1 MFKTIFKFIV
11 LFIFSFQSFATEP
24 LKFSSVA
31 KKYSG
36 ASTINNQVFSPEDNA
51 SNIGRAIILV
61 PSCSGIRQSSL
72 AGYRAWIKYF
82 TSAGY
87 TVLMIDH
94 YGQRSVPDLNGCG
107 DSRKRILLPNPDLA
121 NDVLDATEHL
131 SKMPGVDKNKIFS
144 LGFSL
149 GTMTNGIVAS
159 KSWNGLM
166 FNNERL
172 KPRAVGG
179 LYGGCYY
186 GRNSKYLFEDTN
198 IPLIWLMGS
207 KDKDTEP
214 DNCIPMLEEIKKKGN
229 VKLFWKVYD
238 GATHCWD
245 CIGQNGFKQ
254 TVRNTSG
261 KSVQIVY
268 VYKKKITEQSMR
280 DSLEFFNSFD

>member
-1 MFKTIFKFIV
+1 MTKAIFKFFV

-24 LKFSSVA
+24 LKFSSSP

-36 ASTINNQVFSPEDNA
+36 ATTINNQVFLPDEKS
-51 SNIGRAIILV
+51 SNVGRAIILV
-61 PSCSGIRQSSL
+61 PACSGIRSVSI
-72 AGYRAWIKYF
+72 AGYKEWIKFF
-82 TSAGY
+82 TSEGY
-87 TVLMIDH
+87 TVLMVDH
-94 YGQRSVPDLNGCG
+94 YGQRNVPDLNGCG
-107 DSRKRILLPNPDLA
+107 DNRKRILLPNPDLA
-121 NDVLDATEHL
+121 NDILDATEHL
-131 SKMPGVDKNKIFS
+131 SKIPGVDKNKIFS

-149 GTMTNGIVAS
+149 GTMANGIVAS

-166 FNNERL
+166 FNRERL

-186 GRNSKYLFEDTN
+186 GKNSKYLYEDTN

-214 DNCIPMLEEIKKKGN
+214 KNCIPMLEEIQKRGN

-238 GATHCWD
+238 GATHCWN

-268 VYKKKITEQSMR
+268 IYSKKITEQSMK
-280 DSLEFFNSFD
+280 DSLEFFNSFE